1 MSGGFGDSNTMD
13 PQTVKI
19 LRENQERVEKVLATL
34 KPMTQ
39 QEWEQQTVTEDY
51 TMESEIFQYSQIVS
65 SDIFGIK

>member
-1 MSGGFGDSNTMD
+1 VSGGFGDSNTMD

-19 LRENQERVEKVLATL
+19 LRENQERVERVLATL

-51 TMESEIFQYSQIVS
+51 TMESEIF
-65 SDIFGIK
+65 